1 MIKAKSLT
9 ENASIAFTRQRSL
22 ESRTMGTATEF
33 SLYFPQSPSS
43 PIHPSPS
50 QFHSVPLSH
59 IRSATLPSSRND
71 HIIRIPSVPVT
82 QKVKCDESQE
92 RTRENLTALSLEI
105 MRHAEKLKSL
115 LNSAKESEILE
126 IVSRFVLW
134 IRFDIFPDGLYD
146 RKCISTRLKVR
157 SYLLNLFIDS
167 MHRLIL

>member
-1 MIKAKSLT
+1 MIKDKSLT

-43 PIHPSPS
+43 PVHPSPS
-50 QFHSVPLSH
+50 QFHSVPLSQ

-71 HIIRIPSVPVT
+71 HIIRIPSVPVVT

-115 LNSAKESEILE
+115 LNSAKDSEILE
-126 IVSRFVLW
+126 IVSRFLFSG
-134 IRFDIFPDGLYD
+134 FDLTFFPDGFYMIGNVY
-146 RKCISTRLKVR
+146 RPG
-157 SYLLNLFIDS
+157 
-167 MHRLIL
+167 